1 MAMAS
6 TPQHDCSDGSLIKRF
21 RAGEDDAATALYAR
35 YVLKLQRLAERNT
48 GQDLASRFDS
58 DDVVQSVFRTF
69 FRRVQLGDYDL
80 PAGEELWRLLLVLA
94 LNKIRKLATHHRAQR
109 RNVATT
115 ERVEPELLAQFAER
129 GNDDLAVRSLEEVID
144 ELTGSLSPAH
154 QQIIRLRIEGYKQ
167 GEIAAATQRTERTV
181 ERVLQNFRTRLRRLI
196 DESTSSL

>member
-1 MAMAS
+1 MTS
-6 TPQHDCSDGSLIKRF
+6 TPQQNTSDGSLIRRF

-35 YVLKLQRLAERNT
+35 YVLKLQRLADRNT
-48 GQDLASRFDS
+48 GQDLASRFDA

-115 ERVEPELLAQFAER
+115 ELAEPERLAQLMKP
-129 GNDDLAVRSLEEVID
+129 GDDDLAVRSLEEVIG
-144 ELTGSLSPAH
+144 ELTSSLSPSH

-167 GEIAAATQRTERTV
+167 GEIAIATQRTERTV
-181 ERVLQNFRTRLRRLI
+181 ERVLQNFRTRLRSMI
-196 DESTSSL
+196 DESTATS